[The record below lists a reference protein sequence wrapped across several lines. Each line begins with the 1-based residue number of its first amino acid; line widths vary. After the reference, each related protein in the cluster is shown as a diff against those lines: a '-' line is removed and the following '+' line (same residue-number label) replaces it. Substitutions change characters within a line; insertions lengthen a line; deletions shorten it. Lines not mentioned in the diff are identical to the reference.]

1 MDSPVDASSPVPF
14 IDLSAQHDP
23 IANKLI
29 AAATRILD
37 SGQFVLG
44 QEVADLESE
53 IATYC
58 DAALAVSCASGTDAL
73 ILSLMALDIG
83 PGDEVITSPF
93 TFFAT
98 AGAIHHTGATP
109 VFVDIEPGGF
119 NIDAAAVADA
129 ITPNTRAIIPVHLFG
144 QTAEMDALWRLA
156 VAHDIAIIEDA
167 CQAIGATFQ
176 GRRAGVL
183 GTLGCFSFFPTKNL
197 GGAGDGGII
206 TITLEDEKLAQRL
219 RQLRMH
225 GDTGGY
231 HHVTVGLNSRLDAL
245 QAAILRVKLAELE
258 GWTRQRIAS
267 AAHYDQL
274 LSAHGLADR
283 VAAPVTFDNRRH
295 VFNQYTIRVAA
306 DDRDR
311 IVASLRD
318 DGIGCSVYYPQPLHR
333 QPCFQALGYRQGA
346 LPESEAAATEV
357 ISLPIAPG
365 LDAAARA
372 RVIDRLAVACGKT
385 ARKER
390 RAA

>member
-1 MDSPVDASSPVPF
+1 MDSPVDASSPPVPF
-14 IDLSAQHDP
+14 IDLAAQHGP
-23 IANKLI
+23 IADKLI
-29 AAATRILD
+29 AVTTRILD

-44 QEVADLESE
+44 QEVADFESE
-53 IATYC
+53 IAAYC
-58 DAALAVSCASGTDAL
+58 DAAFAVGCASGTDAL
-73 ILSLMALDIG
+73 ILSLMALEIG

-98 AGAIHHTGATP
+98 AGAIHRTGATP

-119 NIDAAAVADA
+119 NIDADAVADA

-144 QTAEMDALWRLA
+144 QTADMDVLWRTA
-156 VAHDIAIIEDA
+156 VAHNIPIIEDA

-176 GRRAGVL
+176 GRRTGVL
-183 GTLGCFSFFPTKNL
+183 GKMGCFSFFPTKNL

-206 TITLEDEKLAQRL
+206 TLDDEKLAQQL

-231 HHVTVGLNSRLDAL
+231 QHTTVGLNSRLDAL
-245 QAAILRVKLAELE
+245 QAAILRVKLVELE
-258 GWTRQRIAS
+258 DWTRQRIA
-267 AAHYDQL
+267 AAADYDRL
-274 LSAHGLADR
+274 LSEHRLTDR
-283 VAAPVTFDNRRH
+283 IAAPVSFDNRRH

-306 DDRDR
+306 TDRDR
-311 IVASLRD
+311 IVSSLRD
-318 DGIGCSVYYPQPLHR
+318 DGIGCAVYYPLPLHR
-333 QPCFQALGYRQGA
+333 QPCFQALGYPPGS

-365 LDAAARA
+365 LDTVARE
-372 RVIDRLAVACGKT
+372 RVIDRLAAACGGAACKQ
-385 ARKER
+385 R